1 LRPDKLSIL
10 RLFEDRSQ
18 YLIPLFQR
26 GYVWT
31 LTEQIFPLWED
42 LIDRM
47 DAIAAFKADAE
58 KVGGAEKLRALRKH
72 FLGTVVVGSAKGG
85 GADTIPTREVIDGQ
99 QRITTLQILLL
110 AFRDVVKPLEDE
122 GLDYSLK
129 TLTRN
134 LGKYRE
140 RGHHLKVWPTN
151 VGRDVMQAL
160 SDAGSIEAVCDRFPV
175 KGPKKAR
182 YERPLMVQA
191 YLFLHALLAAQLRG
205 VRYDD
210 SSVEPLDELD
220 ELLNEALG
228 EDGSVEPTIA
238 DQVIRSIEKDNAVA
252 PPRAELPLQAERAH
266 LLYETLRDGF
276 QVMSLELDDE
286 DDPQIIFE
294 TLNARGAPL
303 LPSDLIRNFV
313 FLQATRKRE
322 DVDALY
328 DAHWKAFD
336 EKPAENAKKE
346 GERFW
351 RKEARQGRLKSVRLD
366 LLLYNYVSLRKCE
379 DLKVAHVFEE
389 FKGWWESSGK
399 GTEFELARITST
411 AKHFETFL
419 LPNQT
424 SRLGLFCR
432 RMQLL
437 DTSTLT
443 PVVFYFLEHHDPES
457 EEMDQVLGDLESYV
471 VRRFVCGLT
480 SKGYNRIF
488 TTKLLAELSKEKE
501 TSPDALRAKLLDLS
515 GETQNWPSNAEF
527 EQGWCFRAQY
537 KGGNTGKV
545 RAILEALE
553 LGKRSAKQELLA
565 LPDGLSVEHVMP
577 QKWETNWPLVTVD
590 AEIIANRKRL
600 LHSIG
605 NLTLVTQNFNSALSN
620 EAFSV
625 KRSEIVTTSL
635 LTLNAYF
642 QKFGDKDVWDEQ
654 QITMRAKELFPLALK
669 IWARP

>member
-1 LRPDKLSIL
+1 
-10 RLFEDRSQ
+10 
-18 YLIPLFQR
+18 
-26 GYVWT
+26 
-31 LTEQIFPLWED
+31 
-42 LIDRM
+42 
-47 DAIAAFKADAE
+47 
-58 KVGGAEKLRALRKH
+58 
-72 FLGTVVVGSAKGG
+72 
-85 GADTIPTREVIDGQ
+85 
-99 QRITTLQILLL
+99 
-110 AFRDVVKPLEDE
+110 
-122 GLDYSLK
+122 
-129 TLTRN
+129 
-134 LGKYRE
+134 
-140 RGHHLKVWPTN
+140 
-151 VGRDVMQAL
+151 
-160 SDAGSIEAVCDRFPV
+160 
-175 KGPKKAR
+175 
-182 YERPLMVQA
+182 MVQA

-210 SSVEPLDELD
+210 SSAEPLDELD

-228 EDGSVEPTIA
+228 EDGSAEPTVA
-238 DQVIRSIEKDNAVA
+238 DQVIRSIEKDNVVV

-399 GTEFELARITST
+399 GTGFELARITST

-553 LGKRSAKQELLA
+553 LGKRSSKQELLA